1 MALVAE
7 SDFPE
12 HKLKSVLADEGH
24 LIPEKLMK
32 LGEWIANY
40 YCTGLI
46 QSIRNMLPA
55 PVRNDKVKEKTQ
67 KLLSFAP
74 GVLPPSLV
82 AELEKKAPPQASVVK
97 ALMNLKS
104 DILQR
109 KLKMSCINF

>member
-1 MALVAE
+1 
-7 SDFPE
+7 
-12 HKLKSVLADEGH
+12 
-24 LIPEKLMK
+24 MK

-74 GVLPPSLV
+74 GLTS
-82 AELEKKAPPQASVVK
+82 
-97 ALMNLKS
+97 
-104 DILQR
+104 
-109 KLKMSCINF
+109 FFGT